1 MPQDVVLYRRFCEV
15 IVGFKNLAITARI
28 LWKHPAFTVTA
39 VLTIA
44 LGVGAST
51 AIFSVTNAVLL
62 RPLPYRDPGR
72 LVIGGMDLR
81 KRNVHDLPFSNA
93 DYIDLREGTK
103 ALFSDMAGV
112 FTGQMVVPRGDGIPE
127 QIRFAVVTTN
137 FFQLTGGRILYGRD
151 FTTGDGLP
159 QPAPPPAD
167 AQTAAASRL
176 PQFAILS
183 YEYFRRRYGADQSVI
198 GHTMTFTGRPGPVIA
213 GVLAP
218 GFHLYFPPSADVEAS
233 PDIWIANR
241 LDYDAANRKSFSIWP
256 IGRLKDGALLA
267 NAQSAADQV
276 AADARRNFPISGTA
290 GYSIVLEPIR
300 KHLVAEVRPAI
311 LALMGSVIFLLLIAC
326 ANVANLLLVRAS
338 FREHEFAIR
347 AAMGASRWRLIVP
360 LFTEACLLA
369 VMGTVLGLGLGWA
382 GIHELRALAPAN
394 LPLLDE
400 VRIDGVVLA
409 YTALAGLAA
418 AAIFGLAPAWR
429 ASQPALM
436 NVLRGTS
443 RTAGLASGAGLRNLV
458 VMAEVALS
466 FVLLIGSGLMF
477 RSFLELQRVDPGFDP
492 HNLLTLQ
499 LVGTPLDRETPEQR
513 AVEIGQIAQRLRAI
527 PGVQGVTASFPFPLT
542 GEFSPIRW
550 GTEEAL
556 KDPSRFQATEF
567 QVVLPGYFETM
578 RTPLLE
584 GRTFTDEDNLPNR
597 NRVVIDD
604 TLAKKAFPGESAVGK
619 RILIRIRTPEAE
631 WVEVIGVVA
640 HQRTDSLAERGREQ
654 VYFPDAFLGSGVVR
668 SWALRT
674 TNNPANYSEEVRAAI
689 KGIDAHLLITE
700 METADSVVH
709 RAQAGTRFSL
719 LLIAV
724 FAVIAVTLAGIGL
737 YGVLSTVVRQRTSE
751 IGVRMALGA
760 ERGDILRLIVL
771 QGLRLSGAG
780 IVIGLI
786 AAIALGRV
794 ITAMLVG
801 VKATDP
807 ATFACAATGFLAICS
822 LASWIPARRAALMD
836 PTKALREQ

>member
-1 MPQDVVLYRRFCEV
+1 VA
-15 IVGFKNLAITARI
+15 IKNLAIASRI
-28 LWKHPAFTVTA
+28 LWKHPGFTITA

-62 RPLPYRDPGR
+62 RPLPYKDPSR

-103 ALFSDMAGV
+103 ALFTDMAGV
-112 FTGQMVVPRGDGIPE
+112 FTGRMVAPREDGTPE
-127 QIRFAVVTTN
+127 QIRYAIVTTN

-151 FTTGDGLP
+151 FTPQDGLP
-159 QPAPPPAD
+159 QPPAPPTD
-167 AQTAAASRL
+167 AQNNAPQEL

-183 YEYFRRRYGADQSVI
+183 YEYFRRRYGANQAVI
-198 GHTMTFTGRPGPVIA
+198 GHTMAFTGRPGPLIA
-213 GVLAP
+213 GVVAP
-218 GFHLYFPPSADVEAS
+218 GFHLYFPPSADVEAA

-241 LDYDAANRKSFSIWP
+241 LDYDAANRKNFGIFP
-256 IGRLKDGALLA
+256 IGRLRDGATLVS
-267 NAQSAADQV
+267 AQSAADAV
-276 AADARRNFPISGTA
+276 ADQSRKDFAFNDSA
-290 GYSIVLEPIR
+290 GYGITLEPIR
-300 KHLVAEVRPAI
+300 QHLVAEVRPAI
-311 LALMGSVIFLLLIAC
+311 LSLMGSVIFLLLIAC

-347 AAMGASRWRLIVP
+347 AAMGASRWRLILP
-360 LFTEACLLA
+360 LLTEACLLA
-369 VMGTVLGLGLGWA
+369 AMGTVLGLGLGWA
-382 GIHELRALAPAN
+382 GIHELRVLAPAN
-394 LPLLDE
+394 LPLLDD

-418 AAIFGLAPAWR
+418 AAIFGIAPAWR
-429 ASQPALM
+429 ASQPTLM

-477 RSFLELQRVDPGFDP
+477 RSFMELQRVDPGFDP
-492 HNLLTLQ
+492 HKLLTLQ
-499 LVGTPLDRETPEQR
+499 LVGAPLRRQTPEER
-513 AVEIGQIAQRLRAI
+513 AVLMGQIAQRLRAI
-527 PGVQGVTASFPFPLT
+527 PGVESVTASFPFPLT
-542 GEFSPIRW
+542 GQFSPIRW

-567 QVVLPGYFETM
+567 QIVLPGYFETM
-578 RTPLLE
+578 RTPVLE
-584 GRTFTDEDNLPNR
+584 GRTFTNEDNLPGR

-619 RILIRIRTPEAE
+619 RILIRIRTPEPE

-640 HQRTDSLAERGREQ
+640 HQRTTSLSEPGREQ
-654 VYFPDAFLGSGVVR
+654 VYFTDAFLGNGAVR
-668 SWALRT
+668 SWAIRT
-674 TNNPANYSEEVRAAI
+674 GSNAAGYSDEVRAAI
-689 KGIDAHLLITE
+689 KGIDSHLLITE
-700 METADSVVH
+700 METAESVVY

-719 LLIAV
+719 LLISV
-724 FAVIAVTLAGIGL
+724 FALIAAALAGIGL
-737 YGVLSTVVRQRTSE
+737 YGVLSTVVRQRTAE

-771 QGLRLSGAG
+771 QGLRLSTVG
-780 IVIGLI
+780 IVIGVV
-786 AAIALGRV
+786 AAFALGRV

-801 VKATDP
+801 VKPTDP
-807 ATFACAATGFLAICS
+807 ATFAAVTVVFLVIS
-822 LASWIPARRAALMD
+822 TLASWIPARRASILD
-836 PTKALREQ
+836 PTRALREQ

>member
-1 MPQDVVLYRRFCEV
+1 MA
-15 IVGFKNLAITARI
+15 IKNLAIASRI

-62 RPLPYRDPGR
+62 RPLPYKDPGR

-103 ALFSDMAGV
+103 ALFTDMAGV
-112 FTGQMVVPRGDGIPE
+112 FTGRMVVAREDGTPE
-127 QIRFAVVTTN
+127 QIRYAVVTTN
-137 FFQLTGGRILYGRD
+137 FFQLTGAKILYGRD
-151 FTTGDGLP
+151 FTPQDGLP
-159 QPAPPPAD
+159 QPPAPPAD
-167 AQTAAASRL
+167 SQNAATTRL

-183 YEYFRRRYGADQSVI
+183 YEYFRRRYGANQAII
-198 GHTMTFTGRPGPVIA
+198 GHTMTFTGRFGPVIA

-241 LDYDAANRKSFSIWP
+241 LDYDAANRKSFSIFP
-256 IGRLKDGALLA
+256 IGRLKDGASLA

-276 AADARRNFPISGTA
+276 AAQARKDFPISGSS

-300 KHLVAEVRPAI
+300 QHLVAEVRPAI

-347 AAMGASRWRLIVP
+347 AAMGASRWRLILP
-360 LFTEACLLA
+360 LLTEACLLA
-369 VMGTVLGLGLGWA
+369 AMGTVLGLGLGWA
-382 GIHELRALAPAN
+382 GIHELRVLAPAN
-394 LPLLDE
+394 LPLLDD

-418 AAIFGLAPAWR
+418 AAIFGIAPAWR

-443 RTAGLASGAGLRNLV
+443 RTAGLASGASLRNLV

-477 RSFLELQRVDPGFDP
+477 RSFMELQRVDPGFDP

-499 LVGTPLDRETPEQR
+499 LVGAPLRLQTPEER
-513 AVEIGQIAQRLRAI
+513 SVLMGQIAQRLRAI
-527 PGVQGVTASFPFPLT
+527 PGVQSVTASFPFPLT

-550 GTEEAL
+550 GTDEAL

-578 RTPLLE
+578 RTPVLD
-584 GRTFTDEDNLPNR
+584 GRTFTDEDNLPGR

-604 TLAKKAFPGESAVGK
+604 KLAKKAFPGESAVGK
-619 RILIRIRTPEAE
+619 RILIRIRTPEPE

-640 HQRTDSLAERGREQ
+640 HQRTTSLSEPGREQ
-654 VYFPDAFLGSGVVR
+654 VYFADAFMGSGFVR
-668 SWALRT
+668 SWAIRT
-674 TNNPANYSEEVRAAI
+674 SGNAGNYSEEVRAAI
-689 KGIDAHLLITE
+689 KGIDSHLLITN
-700 METADSVVH
+700 METAESVVN

-719 LLIAV
+719 LLISV
-724 FAVIAVTLAGIGL
+724 FALIAVTLAGIGL
-737 YGVLSTVVRQRTSE
+737 YGVLSTVVRQRTAE

-771 QGLRLSGAG
+771 QGLRLSVVG
-780 IVIGLI
+780 IVIGVV
-786 AAIALGRV
+786 AAFGLGRV

-801 VKATDP
+801 VKPTDP
-807 ATFACAATGFLAICS
+807 ATFAGVTVVFLAIS
-822 LASWIPARRAALMD
+822 TLAAWIPARRASILD

>member
-1 MPQDVVLYRRFCEV
+1 LA
-15 IVGFKNLAITARI
+15 IKNLAIASRI
-28 LWKHPAFTVTA
+28 LFKHPGFTVTA

-72 LVIGGMDLR
+72 LVIAGMDLR

-103 ALFSDMAGV
+103 TLFSDMAGV
-112 FTGQMVVPRGDGIPE
+112 FTGRMVAPREDGTPE

-137 FFQLTGGRILYGRD
+137 FFQLTGGRVIYGRD
-151 FTTGDGLP
+151 FTPLDGLP
-159 QPAPPPAD
+159 QPPAPATD
-167 AQTAAASRL
+167 TQNASASRL

-183 YEYFRRRYGADQSVI
+183 YEYFRRRYGADESVI
-198 GHTMTFTGRPGPVIA
+198 GHTMTFTGRPGPIIA

-218 GFHLYFPPSADVEAS
+218 GFHLYFPPASDVEAA

-241 LDYDAANRKSFSIWP
+241 LDYDAVNRKSFSIWP
-256 IGRLKDGALLA
+256 IGRLKDGASLA

-276 AADARRNFPISGTA
+276 AADARKNFPISGSS

-300 KHLVAEVRPAI
+300 QHLVAEVRPAI
-311 LALMGSVIFLLLIAC
+311 LTLMGSVIFLLLIAC

-347 AAMGASRWRLIVP
+347 AAMGANRWRLIVP
-360 LFTEACLLA
+360 LFSEACLLSA
-369 VMGTVLGLGLGWA
+369 MGTVLGLGLGWA
-382 GIHELRALAPAN
+382 GIHELRVLAPAN

-400 VRIDGVVLA
+400 VRIDGAVLL
-409 YTALAGLAA
+409 YTAFAGLAA

-429 ASQPALM
+429 ASQPTLM

-443 RTAGLASGAGLRNLV
+443 RTAGLASGAGLRNMV

-477 RSFLELQRVDPGFDP
+477 RSFLEFQHVDPGFDP

-499 LVGTPLDRETPEQR
+499 VVGAGINRNTPEER
-513 AVEIGQIAQRLRAI
+513 AVLMGQIEQRLRAI
-527 PGVQGVTASFPFPLT
+527 PGVQSVTASFPFPLT
-542 GEFSPIRW
+542 GNFSPIRW

-578 RTPLLE
+578 RTPVLE
-584 GRTFTDEDNLPNR
+584 GRTFTDEDNLPGR

-631 WVEVIGVVA
+631 WVDVIGVVA
-640 HQRTDSLAERGREQ
+640 HQRTTSLAEPGREQ
-654 VYFPDAFLGSGVVR
+654 VYFTDAFMGAGFVR
-668 SWALRT
+668 SWAIRT
-674 TNNPANYSEEVRAAI
+674 GTNAADYAAGARAAI
-689 KGIDAHLLITE
+689 KGIDSHLLITE
-700 METADSVVH
+700 VETADPVVH

-719 LLIAV
+719 LLISA
-724 FAVIAVTLAGIGL
+724 FAMIAVALAGIGL

-760 ERGDILRLIVL
+760 ERGDILQLIVL
-771 QGLRLSGAG
+771 QGLRLSTIG
-780 IVIGLI
+780 IAVGLV
-786 AAIALGRV
+786 AAIVLGRV
-794 ITAMLVG
+794 ISAMLVG
-801 VKATDP
+801 VKPTDP
-807 ATFACAATGFLAICS
+807 ATFAAVTFVFLTIS
-822 LASWIPARRAALMD
+822 TLASWIPARRASILD

>member
-1 MPQDVVLYRRFCEV
+1 MA
-15 IVGFKNLAITARI
+15 IKNLAIASRI

-62 RPLPYRDPGR
+62 RPLPYKDPGR

-103 ALFSDMAGV
+103 ALFTDMAGV
-112 FTGQMVVPRGDGIPE
+112 FTGRMVVAREDGTPE
-127 QIRFAVVTTN
+127 QIRYAVVTTN
-137 FFQLTGGRILYGRD
+137 FFQLTGAKILYGRD
-151 FTTGDGLP
+151 FTPQDGLP
-159 QPAPPPAD
+159 QPPAPPAD
-167 AQTAAASRL
+167 SQNAATTRL

-183 YEYFRRRYGADQSVI
+183 YEYFRRRYGANQAII
-198 GHTMTFTGRPGPVIA
+198 GHTMTFTGRFGPVIA

-218 GFHLYFPPSADVEAS
+218 GFHLYFPPSADVEAA

-241 LDYDAANRKSFSIWP
+241 LDYDAANRKSFSIFP
-256 IGRLKDGALLA
+256 IGKLKDGASLA

-276 AADARRNFPISGTA
+276 AAQARKDFPISGSS

-300 KHLVAEVRPAI
+300 QHLVAEVRPAI

-347 AAMGASRWRLIVP
+347 AAMGASRWRLILP
-360 LFTEACLLA
+360 LLTEACLLA
-369 VMGTVLGLGLGWA
+369 AMGTVLGLGLGWA
-382 GIHELRALAPAN
+382 GIHELRVLAPAN
-394 LPLLDE
+394 LPLLDD

-418 AAIFGLAPAWR
+418 AAIFGIAPAWR

-443 RTAGLASGAGLRNLV
+443 RTAGLASGASLRNLV

-477 RSFLELQRVDPGFDP
+477 RSFMELQRVDPGFDP
-492 HNLLTLQ
+492 HNLMTLQ
-499 LVGTPLDRETPEQR
+499 LVGAPLRLQTPEER
-513 AVEIGQIAQRLRAI
+513 AVLMGQIAQRLRAI
-527 PGVQGVTASFPFPLT
+527 PGVQSVTASFPFPLT

-550 GTEEAL
+550 GTDEAL

-578 RTPLLE
+578 RTPVLD
-584 GRTFTDEDNLPNR
+584 GRTFTDEDNLPGR

-604 TLAKKAFPGESAVGK
+604 KLAKKAFPGESAVGK
-619 RILIRIRTPEAE
+619 RILIRIRTPEPE

-640 HQRTDSLAERGREQ
+640 HQRTTSLSEPGREQ
-654 VYFPDAFLGSGVVR
+654 VYFADAFMGSGFVR
-668 SWALRT
+668 SWAIRT
-674 TNNPANYSEEVRAAI
+674 SGNAGNYSEEVRAAI
-689 KGIDAHLLITE
+689 KGIDSHLLITN
-700 METADSVVH
+700 METAESVVN

-719 LLIAV
+719 LLISV
-724 FAVIAVTLAGIGL
+724 FALIAVTLAGIGL
-737 YGVLSTVVRQRTSE
+737 YGVLSTVVRQRTAE

-771 QGLRLSGAG
+771 QGLRLSVVG
-780 IVIGLI
+780 IVIGVV
-786 AAIALGRV
+786 AAFGLGRV

-801 VKATDP
+801 VKPTDP
-807 ATFACAATGFLAICS
+807 ATFAGVTVVFLAIS
-822 LASWIPARRAALMD
+822 TLAAWIPARRASILD

>member
-1 MPQDVVLYRRFCEV
+1 VA
-15 IVGFKNLAITARI
+15 IKNLAIASRI

-62 RPLPYRDPGR
+62 RPLPYKDPGR

-103 ALFSDMAGV
+103 ALFTDMAGV
-112 FTGQMVVPRGDGIPE
+112 FTGRMVVAREDGTPE
-127 QIRFAVVTTN
+127 QIRYAVVTTN
-137 FFQLTGGRILYGRD
+137 FFQLTGAKILYGRD
-151 FTTGDGLP
+151 FTPQDGLP
-159 QPAPPPAD
+159 QPPAPPAD
-167 AQTAAASRL
+167 SQNAATTRL

-183 YEYFRRRYGADQSVI
+183 YEYFRRRYGANQAII
-198 GHTMTFTGRPGPVIA
+198 GHTMTFTGRFGPVIA

-241 LDYDAANRKSFSIWP
+241 LDYDAANRKSFSIFP
-256 IGRLKDGALLA
+256 IGRLKDGASLA

-276 AADARRNFPISGTA
+276 AAQARKDFPISGSS

-300 KHLVAEVRPAI
+300 QHLVAEVRPAI

-347 AAMGASRWRLIVP
+347 AAMGASRWRLILP
-360 LFTEACLLA
+360 LLTEACLLA
-369 VMGTVLGLGLGWA
+369 AMGTVLGLGLGWA
-382 GIHELRALAPAN
+382 GIHELRVLAPAN
-394 LPLLDE
+394 LPLLDD

-418 AAIFGLAPAWR
+418 AAIFGIAPAWR

-443 RTAGLASGAGLRNLV
+443 RTAGLASGASLRNLV

-477 RSFLELQRVDPGFDP
+477 RSFMELQRVDPGFDP
-492 HNLLTLQ
+492 HNLMTLQ
-499 LVGTPLDRETPEQR
+499 LVGAPLRLQTPEER
-513 AVEIGQIAQRLRAI
+513 AVLMGQIAQRLRAI
-527 PGVQGVTASFPFPLT
+527 PGVQSVTASFPFPLT

-550 GTEEAL
+550 GTDEAL

-578 RTPLLE
+578 RTPVLD
-584 GRTFTDEDNLPNR
+584 GRTFTDEDNLPGR

-604 TLAKKAFPGESAVGK
+604 KLAKKAFPGESAVGK
-619 RILIRIRTPEAE
+619 RILIRIRTPEPE

-640 HQRTDSLAERGREQ
+640 HQRTTSLSEPGREQ
-654 VYFPDAFLGSGVVR
+654 VYFADAFMGSGFVR
-668 SWALRT
+668 SWAIRT
-674 TNNPANYSEEVRAAI
+674 SGNAGNYSEEVRAAI
-689 KGIDAHLLITE
+689 KGIDSHLLITN
-700 METADSVVH
+700 METAESVVN

-719 LLIAV
+719 LLISV
-724 FAVIAVTLAGIGL
+724 FALIAVTLAGIGL
-737 YGVLSTVVRQRTSE
+737 YGVLSTVVRQRTAE

-771 QGLRLSGAG
+771 QGLRLSVVG
-780 IVIGLI
+780 IVIGVV
-786 AAIALGRV
+786 AAFGLGRV

-801 VKATDP
+801 VKPTDP
-807 ATFACAATGFLAICS
+807 ATFAGVTVVFLAIS
-822 LASWIPARRAALMD
+822 TLAAWIPARRASILD

>member
-1 MPQDVVLYRRFCEV
+1 MA
-15 IVGFKNLAITARI
+15 IKNLAIASRI

-62 RPLPYRDPGR
+62 RPLPYKDPGR

-103 ALFSDMAGV
+103 ALFTDMAGV
-112 FTGQMVVPRGDGIPE
+112 FTGRMVVAREDGTPE
-127 QIRFAVVTTN
+127 QIRYAVVTTN
-137 FFQLTGGRILYGRD
+137 FFQLTGAKILYGRD
-151 FTTGDGLP
+151 FTPQDGLP
-159 QPAPPPAD
+159 QPPAPPAD
-167 AQTAAASRL
+167 SQNAATTRL

-183 YEYFRRRYGADQSVI
+183 YEYFRRRYGANQAII
-198 GHTMTFTGRPGPVIA
+198 GHTMTFTGRFGPVIA

-218 GFHLYFPPSADVEAS
+218 GFHLYFPPSADVEAA

-241 LDYDAANRKSFSIWP
+241 LDYDAANRKSFSIFP
-256 IGRLKDGALLA
+256 IGKLKDGASLA

-276 AADARRNFPISGTA
+276 AAQARKDFPISGSS

-300 KHLVAEVRPAI
+300 QHLVAEVRPAI

-347 AAMGASRWRLIVP
+347 AAMGASRWRLILP
-360 LFTEACLLA
+360 LLTEACLLA
-369 VMGTVLGLGLGWA
+369 AMGTVLGLGLGWA
-382 GIHELRALAPAN
+382 GIHELRVLAPAN
-394 LPLLDE
+394 LPLLDD

-418 AAIFGLAPAWR
+418 AAIFGIAPAWR

-443 RTAGLASGAGLRNLV
+443 RTAGLASGASLRNLV

-477 RSFLELQRVDPGFDP
+477 RSFMELQRVDPGFDP

-499 LVGTPLDRETPEQR
+499 LVGAPLRLQTPEER
-513 AVEIGQIAQRLRAI
+513 SVLMGQIAQRLRAI
-527 PGVQGVTASFPFPLT
+527 PGVQSVTASFPFPLT

-550 GTEEAL
+550 GTDEAL

-578 RTPLLE
+578 RTPVLD
-584 GRTFTDEDNLPNR
+584 GRTFTDEDNLPGR

-604 TLAKKAFPGESAVGK
+604 KLAKKAFPGESAVGK
-619 RILIRIRTPEAE
+619 RILIRIRTPEPE

-640 HQRTDSLAERGREQ
+640 HQRTTSLSEPGREQ
-654 VYFPDAFLGSGVVR
+654 VYFADAFMGSGFVR
-668 SWALRT
+668 SWAIRT
-674 TNNPANYSEEVRAAI
+674 SGNAGNYSEEVRAAI
-689 KGIDAHLLITE
+689 KGIDSHLLITN
-700 METADSVVH
+700 METAESVVN

-719 LLIAV
+719 LLISV
-724 FAVIAVTLAGIGL
+724 FALIAVTLAGIGL
-737 YGVLSTVVRQRTSE
+737 YGVLSTVVRQRTAE

-771 QGLRLSGAG
+771 QGLRLSVVG
-780 IVIGLI
+780 IVIGVV
-786 AAIALGRV
+786 AAFGLGRV

-801 VKATDP
+801 VKPTDP
-807 ATFACAATGFLAICS
+807 ATFASVTVVFLAIS
-822 LASWIPARRAALMD
+822 TLAAWIPARRASILD

>member
-1 MPQDVVLYRRFCEV
+1 MA
-15 IVGFKNLAITARI
+15 IKNLAIASRI

-62 RPLPYRDPGR
+62 RPLPYKDPGR

-103 ALFSDMAGV
+103 ALFTDMAGV
-112 FTGQMVVPRGDGIPE
+112 FTGRMVVAREDGTPE
-127 QIRFAVVTTN
+127 QIRYAVVTTN
-137 FFQLTGGRILYGRD
+137 FFQLTGAKILYGRD
-151 FTTGDGLP
+151 FTPQDGLP
-159 QPAPPPAD
+159 QPPAPPAD
-167 AQTAAASRL
+167 SQNAATTRL

-183 YEYFRRRYGADQSVI
+183 YEYFRRRYGANQAII
-198 GHTMTFTGRPGPVIA
+198 GHTMTFTGRFGPVIA

-218 GFHLYFPPSADVEAS
+218 GFHLYFPPSADVEAA

-241 LDYDAANRKSFSIWP
+241 LDYDAANRKSFSIFP
-256 IGRLKDGALLA
+256 IGRLKDGASLA

-276 AADARRNFPISGTA
+276 AAQARKDFPISGSS

-300 KHLVAEVRPAI
+300 QHLVAEVRPAI

-347 AAMGASRWRLIVP
+347 AAMGASRWRLILP
-360 LFTEACLLA
+360 LLTEACLLA
-369 VMGTVLGLGLGWA
+369 AMGTVLGLGLGWA
-382 GIHELRALAPAN
+382 GIHELRVLAPAN
-394 LPLLDE
+394 LPLLDD

-418 AAIFGLAPAWR
+418 AAIFGIAPAWR

-443 RTAGLASGAGLRNLV
+443 RTAGLASGASLRNLV

-477 RSFLELQRVDPGFDP
+477 RSFMELQRVDPGFDP
-492 HNLLTLQ
+492 HNLMTLQ
-499 LVGTPLDRETPEQR
+499 LVGAPLRLQTPEER
-513 AVEIGQIAQRLRAI
+513 AVLMGQIAQRLRAI
-527 PGVQGVTASFPFPLT
+527 PGVQSVTASFPFPLT

-550 GTEEAL
+550 GTDEAL

-578 RTPLLE
+578 RTPVLD
-584 GRTFTDEDNLPNR
+584 GRTFTDEDNLPGR

-604 TLAKKAFPGESAVGK
+604 KLAKKAFPGESAVGK
-619 RILIRIRTPEAE
+619 RILIRIRTPEPE

-640 HQRTDSLAERGREQ
+640 HQRTTSLSEPGREQ
-654 VYFPDAFLGSGVVR
+654 VYFADAFMGSGFVR
-668 SWALRT
+668 SWAIRT
-674 TNNPANYSEEVRAAI
+674 SGNAGNYSEEVRAAI
-689 KGIDAHLLITE
+689 KGIDSHLLITN
-700 METADSVVH
+700 METAESVVN

-719 LLIAV
+719 LLISV
-724 FAVIAVTLAGIGL
+724 FALIAVTLAGIGL
-737 YGVLSTVVRQRTSE
+737 YGVLSTVVRQRTAE

-771 QGLRLSGAG
+771 QGLRLSVVG
-780 IVIGLI
+780 IVIGVV
-786 AAIALGRV
+786 AAFGLGRV

-801 VKATDP
+801 VKPTDP
-807 ATFACAATGFLAICS
+807 ATFASVTVVFLAIS
-822 LASWIPARRAALMD
+822 TLAAWIPARRASILD

>member
-1 MPQDVVLYRRFCEV
+1 
-15 IVGFKNLAITARI
+15 
-28 LWKHPAFTVTA
+28 
-39 VLTIA
+39 
-44 LGVGAST
+44 
-51 AIFSVTNAVLL
+51 
-62 RPLPYRDPGR
+62 
-72 LVIGGMDLR
+72 
-81 KRNVHDLPFSNA
+81 
-93 DYIDLREGTK
+93 
-103 ALFSDMAGV
+103 MAGV
-112 FTGQMVVPRGDGIPE
+112 FTGRMVVAREDGTPE
-127 QIRFAVVTTN
+127 QIRYAVVTTN
-137 FFQLTGGRILYGRD
+137 FFQLTGAKILYGRD
-151 FTTGDGLP
+151 FTPQDGLP
-159 QPAPPPAD
+159 QPPAPPAD
-167 AQTAAASRL
+167 SQNAATTRL

-183 YEYFRRRYGADQSVI
+183 YEYFRRRYGANQAII
-198 GHTMTFTGRPGPVIA
+198 GHTMTFTGRFGPVIA

-241 LDYDAANRKSFSIWP
+241 LDYDAANRKSFSIFP
-256 IGRLKDGALLA
+256 IGRLKDGASLA

-276 AADARRNFPISGTA
+276 AAQARKDFPISGSS

-300 KHLVAEVRPAI
+300 QHLVAEVRPAI

-347 AAMGASRWRLIVP
+347 AAMGASRWRLILP
-360 LFTEACLLA
+360 LLTEACLLA
-369 VMGTVLGLGLGWA
+369 AMGTVLGLGLGWA
-382 GIHELRALAPAN
+382 GIHELRVLAPAN
-394 LPLLDE
+394 LPLLDD

-418 AAIFGLAPAWR
+418 AAIFGIAPAWR

-443 RTAGLASGAGLRNLV
+443 RTAGLASGASLRNLV

-477 RSFLELQRVDPGFDP
+477 RSFMELQRVDPGFDP
-492 HNLLTLQ
+492 HNLMTLQ
-499 LVGTPLDRETPEQR
+499 LVGAPLRLQTPEER
-513 AVEIGQIAQRLRAI
+513 AVLMGQIAQRLRAI
-527 PGVQGVTASFPFPLT
+527 PGVQSVTASFPFPLT

-550 GTEEAL
+550 GTDEAL

-578 RTPLLE
+578 RTPVLD
-584 GRTFTDEDNLPNR
+584 GRTFTDEDNLPGR

-604 TLAKKAFPGESAVGK
+604 KLAKKAFPGESAVGK
-619 RILIRIRTPEAE
+619 RILIRIRTPEPE

-640 HQRTDSLAERGREQ
+640 HQRTTSLSEPGREQ
-654 VYFPDAFLGSGVVR
+654 VYFADAFMGSGFVR
-668 SWALRT
+668 SWAIRT
-674 TNNPANYSEEVRAAI
+674 SGNAGNYSEEVRAAI
-689 KGIDAHLLITE
+689 KGIDSHLLITN
-700 METADSVVH
+700 METAESVVN

-719 LLIAV
+719 LLISV
-724 FAVIAVTLAGIGL
+724 FALIAVTLAGIGL
-737 YGVLSTVVRQRTSE
+737 YGVLSTVVRQRTAE

-771 QGLRLSGAG
+771 QGLRLSVVG
-780 IVIGLI
+780 IVIGVV
-786 AAIALGRV
+786 AAFGLGRV

-801 VKATDP
+801 VKPTDP
-807 ATFACAATGFLAICS
+807 ATFAGVTVVFLAIS
-822 LASWIPARRAALMD
+822 TLAAWIPARRASILD

>member
-1 MPQDVVLYRRFCEV
+1 VA
-15 IVGFKNLAITARI
+15 IKNLAIASRI

-62 RPLPYRDPGR
+62 RPLPYKDPGR

-103 ALFSDMAGV
+103 ALFTDMAGV
-112 FTGQMVVPRGDGIPE
+112 FTGRMVVAREDGTPE
-127 QIRFAVVTTN
+127 QIRYAVVTTN
-137 FFQLTGGRILYGRD
+137 FFQLTGAKILYGRD
-151 FTTGDGLP
+151 FTPQDGLP
-159 QPAPPPAD
+159 QPPAPPAD
-167 AQTAAASRL
+167 SQNAATTRL

-183 YEYFRRRYGADQSVI
+183 YEYFRRRYGANQAII
-198 GHTMTFTGRPGPVIA
+198 GHTMTFTGRFGPVIA

-218 GFHLYFPPSADVEAS
+218 GFHLYFPPSADVEAA

-241 LDYDAANRKSFSIWP
+241 LDYDAANRKSFSIFP
-256 IGRLKDGALLA
+256 IGKLKDGASLA

-276 AADARRNFPISGTA
+276 AAQARKDFPISGSS

-300 KHLVAEVRPAI
+300 QHLVAEVRPAI

-347 AAMGASRWRLIVP
+347 AAMGASRLRLILP
-360 LFTEACLLA
+360 LLTEACLLA
-369 VMGTVLGLGLGWA
+369 AMGTVLGLGLGWA
-382 GIHELRALAPAN
+382 GIHELRVLAPAN
-394 LPLLDE
+394 LPLLDD

-418 AAIFGLAPAWR
+418 AAIFGIAPAWR

-443 RTAGLASGAGLRNLV
+443 RTAGLASGASLRNLV

-477 RSFLELQRVDPGFDP
+477 RSFMELQRVDPGFDP

-499 LVGTPLDRETPEQR
+499 LVGAPLRLQTPEER
-513 AVEIGQIAQRLRAI
+513 AVLMGQIAQRLRAI
-527 PGVQGVTASFPFPLT
+527 PGVQSVTASFPFPLT

-550 GTEEAL
+550 GTDEAL

-578 RTPLLE
+578 RTPVLD
-584 GRTFTDEDNLPNR
+584 GRTFTDEDNLPGR

-604 TLAKKAFPGESAVGK
+604 KLAKKAFPGESAVGK
-619 RILIRIRTPEAE
+619 RILIRIRTPEPE

-640 HQRTDSLAERGREQ
+640 HQRTTSLSEPGREQ
-654 VYFPDAFLGSGVVR
+654 VYFADAFMGSGFVR
-668 SWALRT
+668 SWAIRT
-674 TNNPANYSEEVRAAI
+674 SGNAGNYSEEVRAAI
-689 KGIDAHLLITE
+689 KGIDSHLLITN
-700 METADSVVH
+700 METAESVVN

-719 LLIAV
+719 LLISV
-724 FAVIAVTLAGIGL
+724 FALIAVTLAGIGL
-737 YGVLSTVVRQRTSE
+737 YGVLSTVVRQRTAE

-771 QGLRLSGAG
+771 QGLRLSVVG
-780 IVIGLI
+780 IVIGVV
-786 AAIALGRV
+786 AAFGLGRV

-801 VKATDP
+801 VKPTDP
-807 ATFACAATGFLAICS
+807 ATFAGVTVVFLAIS
-822 LASWIPARRAALMD
+822 TLAAWIPARRASILD

>member
-1 MPQDVVLYRRFCEV
+1 VA
-15 IVGFKNLAITARI
+15 IKNLAIASRI

-62 RPLPYRDPGR
+62 RPLPYKDPGR

-103 ALFSDMAGV
+103 ALFTDMAGV
-112 FTGQMVVPRGDGIPE
+112 FTGRMVVAREDGTPE
-127 QIRFAVVTTN
+127 QIRYAVVTTN
-137 FFQLTGGRILYGRD
+137 FFQLTGAKILYGRD
-151 FTTGDGLP
+151 FTPQDGLP
-159 QPAPPPAD
+159 QPPAPPAD
-167 AQTAAASRL
+167 SQNAATTRL

-183 YEYFRRRYGADQSVI
+183 YEYFRRRYGANQAII
-198 GHTMTFTGRPGPVIA
+198 GHTMTFTGRFGPVIA

-218 GFHLYFPPSADVEAS
+218 GFHLYFPPSADVEAA

-241 LDYDAANRKSFSIWP
+241 LDYDAANRKSFSIFP
-256 IGRLKDGALLA
+256 IGKLKDGASLA

-276 AADARRNFPISGTA
+276 AAQARKDFPISGSS

-300 KHLVAEVRPAI
+300 QHLVAEVRPAI

-347 AAMGASRWRLIVP
+347 AAMGASRWRLILP
-360 LFTEACLLA
+360 LLTEACLLA
-369 VMGTVLGLGLGWA
+369 AMGTVLGLGLGWA
-382 GIHELRALAPAN
+382 GIHELRVLAPAN
-394 LPLLDE
+394 LPLLDD

-418 AAIFGLAPAWR
+418 AAIFGIAPAWR

-443 RTAGLASGAGLRNLV
+443 RTAGLASGASLRNLV

-477 RSFLELQRVDPGFDP
+477 RSFMELQRVDPGFDP

-499 LVGTPLDRETPEQR
+499 LVGAPLRLQTPEER
-513 AVEIGQIAQRLRAI
+513 SVLMGQIAQRLRAI
-527 PGVQGVTASFPFPLT
+527 PGVQSVTASFPFPLT

-550 GTEEAL
+550 GTDEAL

-578 RTPLLE
+578 RTPVLD
-584 GRTFTDEDNLPNR
+584 GRTFTDEDNLPGR

-604 TLAKKAFPGESAVGK
+604 KLAKKAFPGESAVGK
-619 RILIRIRTPEAE
+619 RILIRIRTPEPE

-640 HQRTDSLAERGREQ
+640 HQRTTSLSEPGREQ
-654 VYFPDAFLGSGVVR
+654 VYFADAFMGSGFVR
-668 SWALRT
+668 SWAIRT
-674 TNNPANYSEEVRAAI
+674 SGNAGNYSEEVRAAI
-689 KGIDAHLLITE
+689 KGIDSHLLITN
-700 METADSVVH
+700 METAESVVN

-719 LLIAV
+719 LLISV
-724 FAVIAVTLAGIGL
+724 FALIAVTLAGIGL
-737 YGVLSTVVRQRTSE
+737 YGVLSTVVRQRTAE

-771 QGLRLSGAG
+771 QGLRLSVVG
-780 IVIGLI
+780 IIIGVV
-786 AAIALGRV
+786 AAFGLGRV

-801 VKATDP
+801 VKSTDP
-807 ATFACAATGFLAICS
+807 ATFASVTVVFLAIS
-822 LASWIPARRAALMD
+822 TLAAWIPARRASILD

>member
-1 MPQDVVLYRRFCEV
+1 MA
-15 IVGFKNLAITARI
+15 IKNLAIASRI

-62 RPLPYRDPGR
+62 RPLPYKDPGR

-103 ALFSDMAGV
+103 ALFTDMAGV
-112 FTGQMVVPRGDGIPE
+112 FTGRMVVAREDGTPE
-127 QIRFAVVTTN
+127 QIRYAVVTTN
-137 FFQLTGGRILYGRD
+137 FFQLTGAKILYGRD
-151 FTTGDGLP
+151 FTPQDGLP
-159 QPAPPPAD
+159 QPPAPPAD
-167 AQTAAASRL
+167 SQNAATTRL

-183 YEYFRRRYGADQSVI
+183 YEYFRRRYGANQAII
-198 GHTMTFTGRPGPVIA
+198 GHTMTFTGRFGPVIA

-218 GFHLYFPPSADVEAS
+218 GFHLYFPPSADVEAA

-241 LDYDAANRKSFSIWP
+241 LDYDAANRKSFSIFP
-256 IGRLKDGALLA
+256 IGKLKDGASLA

-276 AADARRNFPISGTA
+276 AAQARKDFPISGSS

-300 KHLVAEVRPAI
+300 QHLVAEVRPAI

-347 AAMGASRWRLIVP
+347 AAMGASRWRLILP
-360 LFTEACLLA
+360 LLTEACLLA
-369 VMGTVLGLGLGWA
+369 AMGTVLGLGLGWA
-382 GIHELRALAPAN
+382 GIHELRVLAPAN
-394 LPLLDE
+394 LPLLDD

-418 AAIFGLAPAWR
+418 AAIFGIAPAWR

-443 RTAGLASGAGLRNLV
+443 RTAGLASGASLRNLV

-477 RSFLELQRVDPGFDP
+477 RSFMELQRVDPGFDP

-499 LVGTPLDRETPEQR
+499 LVGAPLRLQTPEER
-513 AVEIGQIAQRLRAI
+513 SVLMGQIAQRLRAI
-527 PGVQGVTASFPFPLT
+527 PGVQSVTASFPFPLT

-550 GTEEAL
+550 GTDEAL

-578 RTPLLE
+578 RTPVLD
-584 GRTFTDEDNLPNR
+584 GRTFTDEDNLPGR

-604 TLAKKAFPGESAVGK
+604 KLAKKAFPGESAVGK
-619 RILIRIRTPEAE
+619 RILIRIRTPEPE

-640 HQRTDSLAERGREQ
+640 HQRTTSLSEPGREQ
-654 VYFPDAFLGSGVVR
+654 VYFADAFMGSGFVR
-668 SWALRT
+668 SWAIRT
-674 TNNPANYSEEVRAAI
+674 SGNAGNYSEEVRAAI
-689 KGIDAHLLITE
+689 KGIDSHLLITN
-700 METADSVVH
+700 METAESVVN

-719 LLIAV
+719 LLISV
-724 FAVIAVTLAGIGL
+724 FALIAVTLAGIGL
-737 YGVLSTVVRQRTSE
+737 YGVLSTVVRQRTAE

-771 QGLRLSGAG
+771 QGLRLSVVG
-780 IVIGLI
+780 IVIGVV
-786 AAIALGRV
+786 AAFGLGRV

-801 VKATDP
+801 VKPTDP
-807 ATFACAATGFLAICS
+807 ATFAGVTVVFLAIS
-822 LASWIPARRAALMD
+822 TLAAWIPARRASILD

>member
-1 MPQDVVLYRRFCEV
+1 VA
-15 IVGFKNLAITARI
+15 IKNLAIASRI
-28 LWKHPAFTVTA
+28 LWKLPAFTITA

-62 RPLPYRDPGR
+62 RPLPYKDPSR

-103 ALFSDMAGV
+103 ALFTDMAGV
-112 FTGQMVVPRGDGIPE
+112 FTGRAVLPREDGSPE
-127 QIRFAVVTTN
+127 QLRFSVVTTN
-137 FFQLTGGRILYGRD
+137 FFQLTGGRIMYGRD
-151 FTTGDGLP
+151 FTAQDGLP
-159 QPAPPPAD
+159 QPPAPPAD
-167 AQTAAASRL
+167 AQNAAAPRL

-183 YEYFRRRYGADQSVI
+183 YEYFRKRYGADQSII
-198 GHTMTFTGRPGPVIA
+198 GHTMAFTGRPGPVIV

-233 PDIWIANR
+233 PDFWIANR
-241 LDYDAANRKSFSIWP
+241 LDYDAENRKSFSIFP
-256 IGRLKDGALLA
+256 VGRLKDGASVA
-267 NAQSAADQV
+267 EAQSAADRI
-276 AADARRNFPISGTA
+276 AAQGRKDFPIDESA
-290 GYSIVLEPIR
+290 GYAIVLEPIR
-300 KHLVAEVRPAI
+300 QHLVAEVRPAI
-311 LALMGSVIFLLLIAC
+311 LTLMGSVIFLLLIAC

-347 AAMGASRWRLIVP
+347 AAMGANRWRLIVP
-360 LFTEACLLA
+360 LFTEACLLSA
-369 VMGTVLGLGLGWA
+369 MGTVLGLGLGWA

-418 AAIFGLAPAWR
+418 AAIFGIAPAWR
-429 ASQPALM
+429 ASQPTLM

-443 RTAGLASGAGLRNLV
+443 RTAGLASGTGLRNLV

-477 RSFLELQRVDPGFDP
+477 RSFMELQRVDPGFDP

-499 LVGTPLDRETPEQR
+499 LVGSPQRGDTPEKR
-513 AVEIGQIAQRLRAI
+513 AVMIGQIQQRLRAI

-542 GEFSPIRW
+542 GDFSPIRW
-550 GTEEAL
+550 GTEDAL

-567 QVVLPGYFETM
+567 QIVLPGYFETM
-578 RTPLLE
+578 RTPVLD
-584 GRTFTDEDNLPNR
+584 GRTFTDEDNLPGR
-597 NRVVIDD
+597 NRVVIDEK
-604 TLAKKAFPGESAVGK
+604 LAKKAFPGESAVGK
-619 RILIRIRTPEAE
+619 RILIRIRTPEPE
-631 WVEVIGVVA
+631 WVDVIGVVA
-640 HQRTDSLAERGREQ
+640 HQRTTSLSDPGREQ
-654 VYFPDAFLGSGVVR
+654 VYFTNAFLGGDAVR
-668 SWALRT
+668 SWAIRT
-674 TNNPANYSEEVRAAI
+674 GSNAGGYSDEVRAAI
-689 KGIDAHLLITE
+689 KGIDSHLLITE
-700 METADSVVH
+700 METADSVVY

-719 LLIAV
+719 LLISV
-724 FAVIAVTLAGIGL
+724 FALIAVTLAGIGL
-737 YGVLSTVVRQRTSE
+737 YGVLSTVVRQRTAE

-771 QGLRLSGAG
+771 QGLRLSVVG
-780 IVIGLI
+780 IVIGVV
-786 AAIALGRV
+786 AAFGLGRV

-801 VKATDP
+801 VKPTDP
-807 ATFACAATGFLAICS
+807 ATFACVTVVFLVIS
-822 LASWIPARRAALMD
+822 TLASWIPARRASILD

>member
-1 MPQDVVLYRRFCEV
+1 MA
-15 IVGFKNLAITARI
+15 IKNLAIASRI

-62 RPLPYRDPGR
+62 RPLPYKDPGR

-103 ALFSDMAGV
+103 ALFTDMAGV
-112 FTGQMVVPRGDGIPE
+112 FTGRMVVAREDGTPE
-127 QIRFAVVTTN
+127 QIRYAVVTTN
-137 FFQLTGGRILYGRD
+137 FFQLTGAKILYGRD
-151 FTTGDGLP
+151 FTPQDGLP
-159 QPAPPPAD
+159 QPPAPPAD
-167 AQTAAASRL
+167 SQNAATTRL

-183 YEYFRRRYGADQSVI
+183 YEYFRRRYGANQAII
-198 GHTMTFTGRPGPVIA
+198 GHTMTFTGRFGPVIA

-218 GFHLYFPPSADVEAS
+218 GFHLYFPPSADVEAA

-241 LDYDAANRKSFSIWP
+241 LDYDAANRKSFSIFP
-256 IGRLKDGALLA
+256 IGRLKDGASLA

-276 AADARRNFPISGTA
+276 AAQARKDFPISGSS

-300 KHLVAEVRPAI
+300 QHLVAEVRPAI

-347 AAMGASRWRLIVP
+347 AAMGASRWRLILP
-360 LFTEACLLA
+360 LLTEACLLA
-369 VMGTVLGLGLGWA
+369 AMGTVLGLGLGWA
-382 GIHELRALAPAN
+382 GIHELRVLAPAN
-394 LPLLDE
+394 LPLLDD

-418 AAIFGLAPAWR
+418 AAIFGIAPAWR

-443 RTAGLASGAGLRNLV
+443 RTAGLASGASLRNLV

-477 RSFLELQRVDPGFDP
+477 RSFMELQRVDPGFDP
-492 HNLLTLQ
+492 HNLMTLQ
-499 LVGTPLDRETPEQR
+499 LVGAPLRLQTPEER
-513 AVEIGQIAQRLRAI
+513 AVLMGQIAQRLRAI
-527 PGVQGVTASFPFPLT
+527 PGVQSVTASFPFPLT

-550 GTEEAL
+550 GTDEAL

-578 RTPLLE
+578 RTPVLD
-584 GRTFTDEDNLPNR
+584 GRTFTDEDNLPGR

-604 TLAKKAFPGESAVGK
+604 KLAKKAFPGESAVGK
-619 RILIRIRTPEAE
+619 RILIRIRTPEPE

-640 HQRTDSLAERGREQ
+640 HQRTTSLSEPGREQ
-654 VYFPDAFLGSGVVR
+654 VYFADAFMGSGFVR
-668 SWALRT
+668 SWAIRT
-674 TNNPANYSEEVRAAI
+674 SGNAGNYSEEVRAAI
-689 KGIDAHLLITE
+689 KGIDSHLLITN
-700 METADSVVH
+700 METAESVVN

-719 LLIAV
+719 LLISV
-724 FAVIAVTLAGIGL
+724 FALIAVTLAGIGL
-737 YGVLSTVVRQRTSE
+737 YGVLSTVVRQRTAE

-771 QGLRLSGAG
+771 QGLRLSVVG
-780 IVIGLI
+780 IVIGVV
-786 AAIALGRV
+786 AAFGLGRV

-801 VKATDP
+801 VKPTDP
-807 ATFACAATGFLAICS
+807 ATFAGVTVVFLAIS
-822 LASWIPARRAALMD
+822 TLAAWIPARRASILD

>member
-1 MPQDVVLYRRFCEV
+1 VA
-15 IVGFKNLAITARI
+15 IKNLAIASRI

-62 RPLPYRDPGR
+62 RPLPYKDPGR

-103 ALFSDMAGV
+103 ALFTDMAGV
-112 FTGQMVVPRGDGIPE
+112 FTGRMVVAREDGTPE
-127 QIRFAVVTTN
+127 QIRYAVVTTN
-137 FFQLTGGRILYGRD
+137 FFQLTGAKILYGRD
-151 FTTGDGLP
+151 FTPQDGLP
-159 QPAPPPAD
+159 QPPAPPAD
-167 AQTAAASRL
+167 SQNAATTRL

-183 YEYFRRRYGADQSVI
+183 YEYFRRRYGANQAII
-198 GHTMTFTGRPGPVIA
+198 GHTMTFTGRFGPVIA

-218 GFHLYFPPSADVEAS
+218 GFHLYFPPSADVEAA

-241 LDYDAANRKSFSIWP
+241 LDYDAANRKSFSIFP
-256 IGRLKDGALLA
+256 IGKLKDGASLA

-276 AADARRNFPISGTA
+276 AAQARKDFPISGSS

-300 KHLVAEVRPAI
+300 QHLVAEVRPAI

-347 AAMGASRWRLIVP
+347 AAMGASRWRLILP
-360 LFTEACLLA
+360 LLTEACLLA
-369 VMGTVLGLGLGWA
+369 AMGTVLGLGLGWA
-382 GIHELRALAPAN
+382 GIHELRVLAPAN
-394 LPLLDE
+394 LPLLDD

-418 AAIFGLAPAWR
+418 AAIFGIAPAWR

-443 RTAGLASGAGLRNLV
+443 RTAGLASGASLRNLV

-477 RSFLELQRVDPGFDP
+477 RSFMELQRVDPGFDP

-499 LVGTPLDRETPEQR
+499 LVGAPLRLQTPEER
-513 AVEIGQIAQRLRAI
+513 SVLMGQIAQRLRAI
-527 PGVQGVTASFPFPLT
+527 PGVQSVTASFPFPLT

-550 GTEEAL
+550 GTDEAL

-578 RTPLLE
+578 RTPVLD
-584 GRTFTDEDNLPNR
+584 GRTFTDEDNLPGR

-604 TLAKKAFPGESAVGK
+604 KLAKKAFPGESAVGK
-619 RILIRIRTPEAE
+619 RILIRIRTPEPE

-640 HQRTDSLAERGREQ
+640 HQRTTSLSEPGREQ
-654 VYFPDAFLGSGVVR
+654 VYFADAFMGSGFVR
-668 SWALRT
+668 SWAIRT
-674 TNNPANYSEEVRAAI
+674 SGNAGNYSEEVRAAI
-689 KGIDAHLLITE
+689 KGIDSHLLITN
-700 METADSVVH
+700 METAESVVN

-719 LLIAV
+719 LLISV
-724 FAVIAVTLAGIGL
+724 FALIAVTLAGIGL
-737 YGVLSTVVRQRTSE
+737 YGVLSTVVRQRTAE

-771 QGLRLSGAG
+771 QGLRLSVVG
-780 IVIGLI
+780 IIIGVV
-786 AAIALGRV
+786 AAFGLGRV

-801 VKATDP
+801 VKPTDP
-807 ATFACAATGFLAICS
+807 ATFASVTVVFLAIS
-822 LASWIPARRAALMD
+822 TLAAWIPARRASILD

>member
-1 MPQDVVLYRRFCEV
+1 VA
-15 IVGFKNLAITARI
+15 IKNLAIASRI

-62 RPLPYRDPGR
+62 RPLPYKDPGR

-103 ALFSDMAGV
+103 ALFTDMAGV
-112 FTGQMVVPRGDGIPE
+112 FTGRMVVAREDGTPE
-127 QIRFAVVTTN
+127 QIRYAVVTTN
-137 FFQLTGGRILYGRD
+137 FFQLTGAKILYGRD
-151 FTTGDGLP
+151 FTPQDGLP
-159 QPAPPPAD
+159 QPPAPPAD
-167 AQTAAASRL
+167 SQNAATTRL

-183 YEYFRRRYGADQSVI
+183 YEYFRRRYGANQAII
-198 GHTMTFTGRPGPVIA
+198 GHTMTFTGRFGPVIA

-218 GFHLYFPPSADVEAS
+218 GFHLYFPPSADVEAA

-241 LDYDAANRKSFSIWP
+241 LDYDAANRKSFSIFP
-256 IGRLKDGALLA
+256 IGKLKDGASLA

-276 AADARRNFPISGTA
+276 AAQARKDFPISGSS

-300 KHLVAEVRPAI
+300 QHLVAEVRPAI

-347 AAMGASRWRLIVP
+347 AAMGASRWRLILP
-360 LFTEACLLA
+360 LLTEACLLA
-369 VMGTVLGLGLGWA
+369 AMGTVLGLGLGWA
-382 GIHELRALAPAN
+382 GIHELRVLAPAN
-394 LPLLDE
+394 LPLLDD

-418 AAIFGLAPAWR
+418 AAIFGIAPAWR

-443 RTAGLASGAGLRNLV
+443 RTAGLASGASLRNLV

-477 RSFLELQRVDPGFDP
+477 RSFMELQRVDPGFDP
-492 HNLLTLQ
+492 HNLMTLQ
-499 LVGTPLDRETPEQR
+499 LVGAPLRLQTPEER
-513 AVEIGQIAQRLRAI
+513 AVLMGQIAQRLRAI
-527 PGVQGVTASFPFPLT
+527 PGVQSVTASFPFPLT

-550 GTEEAL
+550 GTDEAL

-578 RTPLLE
+578 RTPVLD
-584 GRTFTDEDNLPNR
+584 GRTFTDEDNLPGR

-604 TLAKKAFPGESAVGK
+604 KLAKKAFPGESAVGK
-619 RILIRIRTPEAE
+619 RILIRIRTPEPE

-640 HQRTDSLAERGREQ
+640 HQRTTSLSEPGREQ
-654 VYFPDAFLGSGVVR
+654 VYFADAFMGSGFVR
-668 SWALRT
+668 SWAIRT
-674 TNNPANYSEEVRAAI
+674 SGNAGNYSEEVRAAI
-689 KGIDAHLLITE
+689 KGIDSHLLITN
-700 METADSVVH
+700 METAESVVN

-719 LLIAV
+719 LLISV
-724 FAVIAVTLAGIGL
+724 FALIAVTLAGIGL
-737 YGVLSTVVRQRTSE
+737 YGVLSTVVRQRTAE

-771 QGLRLSGAG
+771 QGLRLSVVG
-780 IVIGLI
+780 IVIGVV
-786 AAIALGRV
+786 AAFGLGRV

-801 VKATDP
+801 VKSTDP
-807 ATFACAATGFLAICS
+807 ATFASVTVVFLAIS
-822 LASWIPARRAALMD
+822 TLAAWIPARRASILD

>member
-1 MPQDVVLYRRFCEV
+1 VA
-15 IVGFKNLAITARI
+15 IKNLAIASRI

-62 RPLPYRDPGR
+62 RPLPYKDPGR

-103 ALFSDMAGV
+103 ALFTDMAGV
-112 FTGQMVVPRGDGIPE
+112 FTGRMVVAREDGTPE
-127 QIRFAVVTTN
+127 QIRYAVVTTN
-137 FFQLTGGRILYGRD
+137 FFQLTGAKILYGRD
-151 FTTGDGLP
+151 FTPQDGLP
-159 QPAPPPAD
+159 QPPAPPAD
-167 AQTAAASRL
+167 SQNAATTRL

-183 YEYFRRRYGADQSVI
+183 YEYFRRRYGANQAII
-198 GHTMTFTGRPGPVIA
+198 GHTMTFTGRFGPVIA

-218 GFHLYFPPSADVEAS
+218 GFHLYFPPSADVEAA

-241 LDYDAANRKSFSIWP
+241 LDYDAANRKSFSIFP
-256 IGRLKDGALLA
+256 IGKLKDGASLA

-276 AADARRNFPISGTA
+276 AAQARKDFPISGSS

-300 KHLVAEVRPAI
+300 QHLVAEVRPAI

-347 AAMGASRWRLIVP
+347 AAMGASRLRLILP
-360 LFTEACLLA
+360 LLTEACLLA
-369 VMGTVLGLGLGWA
+369 AMGTVLGLGLGWA
-382 GIHELRALAPAN
+382 GIHELRVLAPAN
-394 LPLLDE
+394 LPLLDD

-418 AAIFGLAPAWR
+418 AAIFGIAPAWR

-443 RTAGLASGAGLRNLV
+443 RTAGLASGASLRNLV

-477 RSFLELQRVDPGFDP
+477 RSFMELQRVDPGFDP

-499 LVGTPLDRETPEQR
+499 LVGAPLRLQTPEER
-513 AVEIGQIAQRLRAI
+513 AVLMGQIAQRLRAI
-527 PGVQGVTASFPFPLT
+527 PGVQSVTASFPFPLT

-550 GTEEAL
+550 GTDEAL

-578 RTPLLE
+578 RTPVLD
-584 GRTFTDEDNLPNR
+584 GRTFTDEDNLPGR

-604 TLAKKAFPGESAVGK
+604 KLAKKAFPGESAVGK
-619 RILIRIRTPEAE
+619 RILIRIRTPEPE

-640 HQRTDSLAERGREQ
+640 HQRTTSLSEPGREQ
-654 VYFPDAFLGSGVVR
+654 VYFADAFMGSGFVR
-668 SWALRT
+668 SWAIRT
-674 TNNPANYSEEVRAAI
+674 SGNAGNYSEEVRAAI
-689 KGIDAHLLITE
+689 KGIDSHLLITN
-700 METADSVVH
+700 METAESVVN

-719 LLIAV
+719 LLISV
-724 FAVIAVTLAGIGL
+724 FALIAVTLAGIGL
-737 YGVLSTVVRQRTSE
+737 YGVLSTVVRQRTAE

-771 QGLRLSGAG
+771 QGLRLSVVG
-780 IVIGLI
+780 IVIGVV
-786 AAIALGRV
+786 AAFGLGRV

-801 VKATDP
+801 VKPTDP
-807 ATFACAATGFLAICS
+807 ATFASVTVVFLAIS
-822 LASWIPARRAALMD
+822 TLAAWIPARRASILD

>member
-1 MPQDVVLYRRFCEV
+1 MA
-15 IVGFKNLAITARI
+15 IKNLAIASRI

-62 RPLPYRDPGR
+62 RPLPYKDPGR

-103 ALFSDMAGV
+103 ALFTDMAGV
-112 FTGQMVVPRGDGIPE
+112 FTGRMVVAREDGTPE
-127 QIRFAVVTTN
+127 QIRYAVVTTN
-137 FFQLTGGRILYGRD
+137 FFQLTGAKILYGRD
-151 FTTGDGLP
+151 FTPQDGLP
-159 QPAPPPAD
+159 QPPAPPAD
-167 AQTAAASRL
+167 SQNAATTRL

-183 YEYFRRRYGADQSVI
+183 YEYFRRRYGANQAII
-198 GHTMTFTGRPGPVIA
+198 GHTMTFTGRFGPVIA

-241 LDYDAANRKSFSIWP
+241 LDYDAANRKSFSIFP
-256 IGRLKDGALLA
+256 IGRLKDGASLA

-276 AADARRNFPISGTA
+276 AAQARKDFPISGSS

-300 KHLVAEVRPAI
+300 QHLVAEVRPAI

-347 AAMGASRWRLIVP
+347 AAMGASRWRLILP
-360 LFTEACLLA
+360 LLTEACLLA
-369 VMGTVLGLGLGWA
+369 AMGTVLGLGLGWA
-382 GIHELRALAPAN
+382 GIHELRVLAPAN
-394 LPLLDE
+394 LPLLDD

-418 AAIFGLAPAWR
+418 AAIFGIAPAWR

-443 RTAGLASGAGLRNLV
+443 RTAGLASGASLRNLV

-477 RSFLELQRVDPGFDP
+477 RSFMELQRVDPGFDP
-492 HNLLTLQ
+492 HNLMTLQ
-499 LVGTPLDRETPEQR
+499 LVGAPLRLQTPEER
-513 AVEIGQIAQRLRAI
+513 AVLMGQIAQRLRAI
-527 PGVQGVTASFPFPLT
+527 PGVQSVTASFPFPLT

-550 GTEEAL
+550 GTDEAL

-578 RTPLLE
+578 RTPVLD
-584 GRTFTDEDNLPNR
+584 GRTFTDEDNLPGR

-604 TLAKKAFPGESAVGK
+604 KLAKKAFPGESAVGK
-619 RILIRIRTPEAE
+619 RILIRIRTPEPE

-640 HQRTDSLAERGREQ
+640 HQRTTSLSEPGREQ
-654 VYFPDAFLGSGVVR
+654 VYFADAFMGSGFVR
-668 SWALRT
+668 SWAIRT
-674 TNNPANYSEEVRAAI
+674 SGNAGNYSEEVRAAI
-689 KGIDAHLLITE
+689 KGIDSHLLITN
-700 METADSVVH
+700 METAESVVN

-719 LLIAV
+719 LLISV
-724 FAVIAVTLAGIGL
+724 FALIAVTLAGIGL
-737 YGVLSTVVRQRTSE
+737 YGVLSTVVRQRTAE

-771 QGLRLSGAG
+771 QGLRLSVVG
-780 IVIGLI
+780 IVIGVV
-786 AAIALGRV
+786 AAFGLGRV

-801 VKATDP
+801 VKPTDP
-807 ATFACAATGFLAICS
+807 ATFASVTVVFLAIS
-822 LASWIPARRAALMD
+822 TLAAWIPARRASILD

>member
-1 MPQDVVLYRRFCEV
+1 VA
-15 IVGFKNLAITARI
+15 IKNLAIASRI

-62 RPLPYRDPGR
+62 RPLPYKDPGR

-103 ALFSDMAGV
+103 ALFTDMAGV
-112 FTGQMVVPRGDGIPE
+112 FTGRMVVAREDGTPE
-127 QIRFAVVTTN
+127 QIRYAVVTTN
-137 FFQLTGGRILYGRD
+137 FFQLTGAKILYGRD
-151 FTTGDGLP
+151 FTPQDGLP
-159 QPAPPPAD
+159 QPPAPPAD
-167 AQTAAASRL
+167 SQNAATTRL

-183 YEYFRRRYGADQSVI
+183 YEYFRRRYGANQAII
-198 GHTMTFTGRPGPVIA
+198 GHTMTFTGRFGPVIA

-241 LDYDAANRKSFSIWP
+241 LDYDAANRKSFSIFP
-256 IGRLKDGALLA
+256 IGRLKDGASLA

-276 AADARRNFPISGTA
+276 AAQARKDFPISGSS

-300 KHLVAEVRPAI
+300 QHLVAEVRPAI

-347 AAMGASRWRLIVP
+347 AAMGASRWRLILP
-360 LFTEACLLA
+360 LLTEACLLA
-369 VMGTVLGLGLGWA
+369 AMGTVLGLGLGWA
-382 GIHELRALAPAN
+382 GIHELRVLAPAN
-394 LPLLDE
+394 LPLLDD

-418 AAIFGLAPAWR
+418 AAIFGIAPAWR

-443 RTAGLASGAGLRNLV
+443 RTAGLASGASLRNLV

-477 RSFLELQRVDPGFDP
+477 RSFMELQRVDPGFDP
-492 HNLLTLQ
+492 HNLMTLQ
-499 LVGTPLDRETPEQR
+499 LVGAPLRLQTPEER
-513 AVEIGQIAQRLRAI
+513 AVLMGQIAQRLRAI
-527 PGVQGVTASFPFPLT
+527 PGVQSVTASFPFPLT

-550 GTEEAL
+550 GTDEAL

-578 RTPLLE
+578 RTPVLD
-584 GRTFTDEDNLPNR
+584 GRTFTDEDNLPGR

-604 TLAKKAFPGESAVGK
+604 KLAKKAFPGESAVGK
-619 RILIRIRTPEAE
+619 RILIRIRTPEPE

-640 HQRTDSLAERGREQ
+640 HQRTTSLSEPGREQ
-654 VYFPDAFLGSGVVR
+654 VYFADAFMGSGFVR
-668 SWALRT
+668 SWAIRT
-674 TNNPANYSEEVRAAI
+674 SGNAGNYSEEVRAAI
-689 KGIDAHLLITE
+689 KGIDSHLLITN
-700 METADSVVH
+700 METAESVVN

-719 LLIAV
+719 LLISV
-724 FAVIAVTLAGIGL
+724 FALIAVTLAGIGL
-737 YGVLSTVVRQRTSE
+737 YGVLSTVVRQRTAE

-771 QGLRLSGAG
+771 QGLRLSVVG
-780 IVIGLI
+780 IVIGVV
-786 AAIALGRV
+786 AAFGLGRV

-801 VKATDP
+801 VKPTDP
-807 ATFACAATGFLAICS
+807 ATFASVTVVFLAIS
-822 LASWIPARRAALMD
+822 TLAAWIPARRASILD

>member
-1 MPQDVVLYRRFCEV
+1 VA
-15 IVGFKNLAITARI
+15 IKNLAIASRI

-62 RPLPYRDPGR
+62 RPLPYKDPGR

-103 ALFSDMAGV
+103 ALFTDMAGV
-112 FTGQMVVPRGDGIPE
+112 FTGRMVVAREDGTPE
-127 QIRFAVVTTN
+127 QIRYAVVTTN
-137 FFQLTGGRILYGRD
+137 FFQLTGAKILYGRD
-151 FTTGDGLP
+151 FTPQDGLP
-159 QPAPPPAD
+159 QPPAPPAD
-167 AQTAAASRL
+167 SQNAATTRL

-183 YEYFRRRYGADQSVI
+183 YEYFRRRYGANQAII
-198 GHTMTFTGRPGPVIA
+198 GHTMTFTGRFGPVIA

-218 GFHLYFPPSADVEAS
+218 GFHLYFPPSADVEAA

-241 LDYDAANRKSFSIWP
+241 LDYDAANRKSFSIFP
-256 IGRLKDGALLA
+256 IGKLKDGASLA

-276 AADARRNFPISGTA
+276 AAQARKDFPISGSS

-300 KHLVAEVRPAI
+300 QHLVAEVRPAI

-347 AAMGASRWRLIVP
+347 AAMGASRWRLILP
-360 LFTEACLLA
+360 LLTEACLLA
-369 VMGTVLGLGLGWA
+369 AMGTVLGLGLGWA
-382 GIHELRALAPAN
+382 GIHELRVLAPAN
-394 LPLLDE
+394 LPLLDD

-418 AAIFGLAPAWR
+418 AAIFGIAPAWR

-443 RTAGLASGAGLRNLV
+443 RTAGLASGASLRNLV

-477 RSFLELQRVDPGFDP
+477 RSFMELQRVDPGFDP
-492 HNLLTLQ
+492 HNLMTLQ
-499 LVGTPLDRETPEQR
+499 LVGAPLRLQTPEER
-513 AVEIGQIAQRLRAI
+513 AVLMGQIAQRLRAI
-527 PGVQGVTASFPFPLT
+527 PGVQSVTASFPFPLT

-550 GTEEAL
+550 GTDEAL

-578 RTPLLE
+578 RTPVLD
-584 GRTFTDEDNLPNR
+584 GRTFTDEDNLPGR

-604 TLAKKAFPGESAVGK
+604 KLAKKAFPGESAVGK
-619 RILIRIRTPEAE
+619 RILIRIRTPEPE

-640 HQRTDSLAERGREQ
+640 HQRTTSLSEPGREQ
-654 VYFPDAFLGSGVVR
+654 VYFADAFMGSGFVR
-668 SWALRT
+668 SWAIRT
-674 TNNPANYSEEVRAAI
+674 SGNAGNYSEEVRAAI
-689 KGIDAHLLITE
+689 KGIDSHLLITN
-700 METADSVVH
+700 METAESVVN

-719 LLIAV
+719 LLISV
-724 FAVIAVTLAGIGL
+724 FALIAVTLAGIGL
-737 YGVLSTVVRQRTSE
+737 YGVLSTVVRQRTAE

-771 QGLRLSGAG
+771 QGLRLSVVG
-780 IVIGLI
+780 IVIGVV
-786 AAIALGRV
+786 AAFGLGRV

-801 VKATDP
+801 VKPTDP
-807 ATFACAATGFLAICS
+807 ATFAGVTVVFLAIS
-822 LASWIPARRAALMD
+822 TLAAWIPARRASILD

>member
-1 MPQDVVLYRRFCEV
+1 MA
-15 IVGFKNLAITARI
+15 IKNLAIASRI

-62 RPLPYRDPGR
+62 RPLPYKDPGR

-103 ALFSDMAGV
+103 ALFTDMAGV
-112 FTGQMVVPRGDGIPE
+112 FTGRMVVAREDGTPE
-127 QIRFAVVTTN
+127 QIRYAVVTTN
-137 FFQLTGGRILYGRD
+137 FFQLTGAKILYGRD
-151 FTTGDGLP
+151 FTPQDGLP
-159 QPAPPPAD
+159 QPPAPPAD
-167 AQTAAASRL
+167 AQNAATTRL

-183 YEYFRRRYGADQSVI
+183 YEYFRRRYGANQAII
-198 GHTMTFTGRPGPVIA
+198 GHTMTFTGRFGPVIA

-241 LDYDAANRKSFSIWP
+241 LDYDAANRKSFSIFP
-256 IGRLKDGALLA
+256 IGRLKDGASLA

-276 AADARRNFPISGTA
+276 AAQARKDFPISGSS

-300 KHLVAEVRPAI
+300 QHLVAEVRPAI

-347 AAMGASRWRLIVP
+347 AAMGASRWRLILP
-360 LFTEACLLA
+360 LLTEACLLA
-369 VMGTVLGLGLGWA
+369 AMGTVLGLGLGWA
-382 GIHELRALAPAN
+382 GIHELRVLAPAN
-394 LPLLDE
+394 LPLLDD

-418 AAIFGLAPAWR
+418 AAIFGIAPAWR

-443 RTAGLASGAGLRNLV
+443 RTAGLASGASLRNLV

-477 RSFLELQRVDPGFDP
+477 RSFMELQRVDPGFDP
-492 HNLLTLQ
+492 HNLMTLQ
-499 LVGTPLDRETPEQR
+499 LVGAPLRLQTPEER
-513 AVEIGQIAQRLRAI
+513 AVLMGQIAQRLRAI
-527 PGVQGVTASFPFPLT
+527 PGVQSVTASFPFPLT

-550 GTEEAL
+550 GTDEAL

-578 RTPLLE
+578 RTPVLD
-584 GRTFTDEDNLPNR
+584 GRTFTDEDNLPGR

-604 TLAKKAFPGESAVGK
+604 KLAKKAFPGESAVGK
-619 RILIRIRTPEAE
+619 RILIRIRTPEPE

-640 HQRTDSLAERGREQ
+640 HQRTTSLSEPGREQ
-654 VYFPDAFLGSGVVR
+654 VYFADAFMGSGFVR
-668 SWALRT
+668 SWAIRT
-674 TNNPANYSEEVRAAI
+674 SGNAGNYSEEVRAAI
-689 KGIDAHLLITE
+689 KGIDSHLLITN
-700 METADSVVH
+700 METAESVVN

-719 LLIAV
+719 LLISV
-724 FAVIAVTLAGIGL
+724 FALIAVTLAGIGL
-737 YGVLSTVVRQRTSE
+737 YGVLSTVVRQRTAE

-771 QGLRLSGAG
+771 QGLRLSVVG
-780 IVIGLI
+780 IVIGVV
-786 AAIALGRV
+786 AAFGLGRV

-801 VKATDP
+801 VKPTDP
-807 ATFACAATGFLAICS
+807 ATFASVTVVFLAIS
-822 LASWIPARRAALMD
+822 TLAAWIPARRASILD

>member
-1 MPQDVVLYRRFCEV
+1 MA
-15 IVGFKNLAITARI
+15 IKNLAIASRI

-62 RPLPYRDPGR
+62 RPLPYKDPGR

-103 ALFSDMAGV
+103 ALFTDMAGV
-112 FTGQMVVPRGDGIPE
+112 FTGRMVVAREDGTPE
-127 QIRFAVVTTN
+127 QIRYAVVTTN
-137 FFQLTGGRILYGRD
+137 FFQLTGAKILYGRD
-151 FTTGDGLP
+151 FTPQDGLP
-159 QPAPPPAD
+159 QPPAPPAD
-167 AQTAAASRL
+167 SQNAATTRL

-183 YEYFRRRYGADQSVI
+183 YEYFRRRYGANQAII
-198 GHTMTFTGRPGPVIA
+198 GHTMTFTGRFGPVIA

-218 GFHLYFPPSADVEAS
+218 GFHLYFPPSADVEAA

-241 LDYDAANRKSFSIWP
+241 LDYDAANRKSFSIFP
-256 IGRLKDGALLA
+256 IGRLKDGASLA

-276 AADARRNFPISGTA
+276 AAQARKDFPISGSS

-300 KHLVAEVRPAI
+300 QHLVAEVRPAI

-347 AAMGASRWRLIVP
+347 AAMGASRWRLILP
-360 LFTEACLLA
+360 LLTEACLLA
-369 VMGTVLGLGLGWA
+369 AMGTVLGLGLGWA
-382 GIHELRALAPAN
+382 GIHELRVLAPAN
-394 LPLLDE
+394 LPLLDD

-418 AAIFGLAPAWR
+418 AAIFGIAPAWR

-443 RTAGLASGAGLRNLV
+443 RTAGLASGASLRNLV

-477 RSFLELQRVDPGFDP
+477 RSFMELQRVDPGFDP

-499 LVGTPLDRETPEQR
+499 LVGAPLRLQTPEER
-513 AVEIGQIAQRLRAI
+513 SVLMGQIAQRLRAI
-527 PGVQGVTASFPFPLT
+527 PGVQSVTASFPFPLT

-550 GTEEAL
+550 GTDEAL

-578 RTPLLE
+578 RTPVLD
-584 GRTFTDEDNLPNR
+584 GRTFTDEDNLPGR

-604 TLAKKAFPGESAVGK
+604 KLAKKAFPGESAVGK
-619 RILIRIRTPEAE
+619 RILIRIRTPEPE

-640 HQRTDSLAERGREQ
+640 HQRTTSLSEPGREQ
-654 VYFPDAFLGSGVVR
+654 VYFADAFMGSGFVR
-668 SWALRT
+668 SWAIRT
-674 TNNPANYSEEVRAAI
+674 SGNAGNYSEEVRAAI
-689 KGIDAHLLITE
+689 KGIDSHLLITN
-700 METADSVVH
+700 METAESVVN

-719 LLIAV
+719 LLISV
-724 FAVIAVTLAGIGL
+724 FALIAVTLAGIGL
-737 YGVLSTVVRQRTSE
+737 YGVLSTVVRQRTAE

-771 QGLRLSGAG
+771 QGLRLSVVG
-780 IVIGLI
+780 IVIGVV
-786 AAIALGRV
+786 AAFGLGRV

-801 VKATDP
+801 VKPTDP
-807 ATFACAATGFLAICS
+807 ATFASVTVVFLAIS
-822 LASWIPARRAALMD
+822 TLAAWIPARRASILD

>member
-1 MPQDVVLYRRFCEV
+1 MA
-15 IVGFKNLAITARI
+15 IKNLAIASRI

-62 RPLPYRDPGR
+62 RPLPYKDPGR

-103 ALFSDMAGV
+103 ALFTDMAGV
-112 FTGQMVVPRGDGIPE
+112 FTGRMVVAREDGTPE
-127 QIRFAVVTTN
+127 QIRYAVVTTN
-137 FFQLTGGRILYGRD
+137 FFQLTGAKILYGRD
-151 FTTGDGLP
+151 FTPQDGLP
-159 QPAPPPAD
+159 QPPAPPAD
-167 AQTAAASRL
+167 SQNAATTRL

-183 YEYFRRRYGADQSVI
+183 YEYFRRRYGANQAII
-198 GHTMTFTGRPGPVIA
+198 GHTMTFTGRFGPVIA

-218 GFHLYFPPSADVEAS
+218 GFHLYFPPSADVEAA

-241 LDYDAANRKSFSIWP
+241 LDYDAANRKSFSIFP
-256 IGRLKDGALLA
+256 IGRLKDGASLA

-276 AADARRNFPISGTA
+276 AAQARKDFPISGSS

-300 KHLVAEVRPAI
+300 QHLVAEVRPAI

-347 AAMGASRWRLIVP
+347 AAMGASRWRLILP
-360 LFTEACLLA
+360 LLTEACLLA
-369 VMGTVLGLGLGWA
+369 AMGTVLGLGLGWA
-382 GIHELRALAPAN
+382 GIHELRVLAPAN
-394 LPLLDE
+394 LPLLDD

-418 AAIFGLAPAWR
+418 AAIFGIAPAWR

-443 RTAGLASGAGLRNLV
+443 RTAGLASGASLRNLV

-477 RSFLELQRVDPGFDP
+477 RSFMELQRVDPGFDP

-499 LVGTPLDRETPEQR
+499 LVGAPLRLQTPEER
-513 AVEIGQIAQRLRAI
+513 AVLMGQIAQRLRAI
-527 PGVQGVTASFPFPLT
+527 PGVQSVTASFPFPLT

-550 GTEEAL
+550 GTDEAL

-578 RTPLLE
+578 RTPVLD
-584 GRTFTDEDNLPNR
+584 GRTFTDEDNLPGR

-604 TLAKKAFPGESAVGK
+604 KLAKKAFPGESAVGK
-619 RILIRIRTPEAE
+619 RILIRIRTPEPE

-640 HQRTDSLAERGREQ
+640 HQRTTSLSEPGREQ
-654 VYFPDAFLGSGVVR
+654 VYFADAFMGSGFVR
-668 SWALRT
+668 SWAIRT
-674 TNNPANYSEEVRAAI
+674 SGNAGNYSEEVRAAI
-689 KGIDAHLLITE
+689 KGIDSHLLITN
-700 METADSVVH
+700 METAESVVN

-719 LLIAV
+719 LLISV
-724 FAVIAVTLAGIGL
+724 FALIAVTLAGIGL
-737 YGVLSTVVRQRTSE
+737 YGVLSTVVRQRTAE

-771 QGLRLSGAG
+771 QGLRLSVVG
-780 IVIGLI
+780 IVIGVV
-786 AAIALGRV
+786 AAFGLGRV

-801 VKATDP
+801 VKPTDP
-807 ATFACAATGFLAICS
+807 ATFASVTVVFLAIS
-822 LASWIPARRAALMD
+822 TLAAWIPARRASILD

>member
-1 MPQDVVLYRRFCEV
+1 
-15 IVGFKNLAITARI
+15 
-28 LWKHPAFTVTA
+28 
-39 VLTIA
+39 
-44 LGVGAST
+44 
-51 AIFSVTNAVLL
+51 
-62 RPLPYRDPGR
+62 
-72 LVIGGMDLR
+72 
-81 KRNVHDLPFSNA
+81 
-93 DYIDLREGTK
+93 
-103 ALFSDMAGV
+103 
-112 FTGQMVVPRGDGIPE
+112 
-127 QIRFAVVTTN
+127 
-137 FFQLTGGRILYGRD
+137 
-151 FTTGDGLP
+151 
-159 QPAPPPAD
+159 
-167 AQTAAASRL
+167 
-176 PQFAILS
+176 
-183 YEYFRRRYGADQSVI
+183 
-198 GHTMTFTGRPGPVIA
+198 MTFTGRFGPVIA

-241 LDYDAANRKSFSIWP
+241 LDYDAANRKSFSIFP
-256 IGRLKDGALLA
+256 IGRLKDGASLA

-276 AADARRNFPISGTA
+276 AAQARKDFPISGSS

-300 KHLVAEVRPAI
+300 QHLVAEVRPAI

-347 AAMGASRWRLIVP
+347 AAMGASRWRLILP
-360 LFTEACLLA
+360 LLTEACLLA
-369 VMGTVLGLGLGWA
+369 AMGTVLGLGLGWA
-382 GIHELRALAPAN
+382 GIHELRVLAPAN
-394 LPLLDE
+394 LPLLDD

-418 AAIFGLAPAWR
+418 AAIFGIAPAWR

-443 RTAGLASGAGLRNLV
+443 RTAGLASGASLRNLV

-477 RSFLELQRVDPGFDP
+477 RSFMELQRVDPGFDP
-492 HNLLTLQ
+492 HNLMTLQ
-499 LVGTPLDRETPEQR
+499 LVGAPLRLQTPEER
-513 AVEIGQIAQRLRAI
+513 AVLMGQIAQRLRAI
-527 PGVQGVTASFPFPLT
+527 PGVQSVTASFPFPLT

-550 GTEEAL
+550 GTDEAL

-578 RTPLLE
+578 RTPVLD
-584 GRTFTDEDNLPNR
+584 GRTFTDEDNLPGR

-604 TLAKKAFPGESAVGK
+604 KLAKKAFPGESAVGK
-619 RILIRIRTPEAE
+619 RILIRIRTPEPE

-640 HQRTDSLAERGREQ
+640 HQRTTSLSEPGREQ
-654 VYFPDAFLGSGVVR
+654 VYFADAFMGSGFVR
-668 SWALRT
+668 SWAIRT
-674 TNNPANYSEEVRAAI
+674 SGNAGNYSEEVRAAI
-689 KGIDAHLLITE
+689 KGIDSHLLITN
-700 METADSVVH
+700 METAESVVN

-719 LLIAV
+719 LLISV
-724 FAVIAVTLAGIGL
+724 FALIAVTLAGIGL
-737 YGVLSTVVRQRTSE
+737 YGVLSTVVRQRTAE

-771 QGLRLSGAG
+771 QGLRLSVVG
-780 IVIGLI
+780 IVIGVV
-786 AAIALGRV
+786 AAFGLGRV

-801 VKATDP
+801 VKPTDP
-807 ATFACAATGFLAICS
+807 ATFASVTVVFLAIS
-822 LASWIPARRAALMD
+822 TLAAWIPARRASILD

>member
-1 MPQDVVLYRRFCEV
+1 MA
-15 IVGFKNLAITARI
+15 IKNLAIASRI
-28 LWKHPAFTVTA
+28 LWKHPAFTITA

-62 RPLPYRDPGR
+62 RPLPYKDPAR

-103 ALFSDMAGV
+103 TLFSDMAGV
-112 FTGQMVVPRGDGIPE
+112 FTGRMVAPREDGSPE
-127 QIRFAVVTTN
+127 QIRYAVVTTN
-137 FFQLTGGRILYGRD
+137 FFQLMGARIIYGRD
-151 FTTGDGLP
+151 FTPLDGVP
-159 QPAPPPAD
+159 QPPAPPAD
-167 AQTAAASRL
+167 AQNTAAARL

-183 YEYFRRRYGADQSVI
+183 YEYFRRRYGADQSII
-198 GHTMTFTGRPGPVIA
+198 GYTMTFTGRPGPIIA

-218 GFHLYFPPSADVEAS
+218 GFHLYFPPSANVEAA
-233 PDIWIANR
+233 PDFWIANR
-241 LDYDAANRKSFSIWP
+241 LDYDAPNRKSFSIFP
-256 IGRLKDGALLA
+256 IGRLKDGASLA

-276 AADARRNFPISGTA
+276 AAQARKDFPISGSS

-369 VMGTVLGLGLGWA
+369 AMGTVLGLGLGWA
-382 GIHELRALAPAN
+382 GIHELRVLAPAN

-400 VRIDGVVLA
+400 VRIDGMVLA

-418 AAIFGLAPAWR
+418 AAIFGIAPAWR
-429 ASQPALM
+429 ASQPTLM

-443 RTAGLASGAGLRNLV
+443 RTAGLASGATLRNVV

-477 RSFLELQRVDPGFDP
+477 RSFMELQRVDPGFDP

-499 LVGTPLDRETPEQR
+499 VVGVPINRAKPEER
-513 AVEIGQIAQRLRAI
+513 AVAIGQIAQRLRAI
-527 PGVQGVTASFPFPLT
+527 PGVQSVTASFPFPLT
-542 GEFSPIRW
+542 GQFSPIRW

-567 QVVLPGYFETM
+567 QIVLPGYFETM
-578 RTPLLE
+578 RTPVLE
-584 GRTFTDEDNLPNR
+584 GRTFTDEDNLPGR
-597 NRVVIDD
+597 NRVLIDD
-604 TLAKKAFPGESAVGK
+604 TLAKKAFPGQSAVGK
-619 RILIRIRTPEAE
+619 RILIRIRTPEPE

-640 HQRTDSLAERGREQ
+640 HQRTNSLSEKGREQ
-654 VYFPDAFLGSGVVR
+654 VYFTDSFLDSGAVR
-668 SWALRT
+668 SWAIRT
-674 TNNPANYSEEVRAAI
+674 GSNPAGYSDEVRAAI
-689 KGIDAHLLITE
+689 KGFDSHLLVTE
-700 METADSVVH
+700 VETADSVVS

-719 LLIAV
+719 LLISV
-724 FAVIAVTLAGIGL
+724 FALIAVTLAGIGL
-737 YGVLSTVVRQRTSE
+737 YGVLSTVVRQRTAE

-771 QGLRLSGAG
+771 QGLRLSVVG
-780 IVIGLI
+780 IVVGVV
-786 AAIALGRV
+786 AAVLLGRV

-801 VKATDP
+801 VKPTDP
-807 ATFACAATGFLAICS
+807 ATFVGVTVVFLAIS
-822 LASWIPARRAALMD
+822 TLAAWIPAHRASILD
-836 PTKALREQ
+836 PTKALRVQ